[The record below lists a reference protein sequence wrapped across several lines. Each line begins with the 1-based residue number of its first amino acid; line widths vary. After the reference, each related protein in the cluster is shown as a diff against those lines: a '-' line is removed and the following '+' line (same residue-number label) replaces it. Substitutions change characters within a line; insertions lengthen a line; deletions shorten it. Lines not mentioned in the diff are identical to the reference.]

1 MKFFKLI
8 TFIVLSVMS
17 FSSCDKSLKLSKIKM
32 VLTGSVHGQLDPCGW
47 KKNPLGGLSRKLM
60 VLKEMRK
67 NGESPLVL
75 DAGDMFFSKT
85 SININNIKSEQHR
98 CETMLK
104 GYEKIGID
112 AQNVGKYE
120 LLAGLLYLKKM
131 EQKFSNI
138 PFISANIKSA
148 ATGELLF
155 KPYRVVNKDGLNI
168 GVLGLTNM
176 VPDTMRSVVMDDYIS
191 TGIKYIKE
199 LKNKVDLIVLLVNAD
214 RTSQSSLS
222 KHFSDADFIFT
233 SGSTHRTSSSMTQNK
248 NGPFL
253 YSNGKQGK
261 YLSIIDLEI
270 KNVKGPIADLSAPE
284 QKVKQLN
291 NRLKRLQK
299 KDPNSSLEKIY
310 AGKDNILNLIK
321 RYKNDLKTAETA
333 IENASNKMRYTSFAL
348 NRTIKDD
355 PEMLTMVN
363 LAVEKCKSLELNNNS
378 FEKSNSHGHNHSH

>member
-1 MKFFKLI
+1 
-8 TFIVLSVMS
+8 
-17 FSSCDKSLKLSKIKM
+17 
-32 VLTGSVHGQLDPCGW
+32 
-47 KKNPLGGLSRKLM
+47 M

-67 NGESPLVL
+67 KGESPLVL

-85 SININNIKSEQHR
+85 NININSLKSEQHR

-120 LLAGLLYLKKM
+120 LLAGLSYLKKM
-131 EQKFSNI
+131 EKNFSTI

-148 ATGELLF
+148 STSELLF
-155 KPYRVVNKDGLNI
+155 KPYRIVRKDDLDI

-191 TGIKYIKE
+191 AGIKYIKE

-233 SGSTHRTSSSMTQNK
+233 SGSTHRTSASMTQNK

-270 KNVKGPIADLSAPE
+270 EDVKGPIVDLSAPE
-284 QKVKQLN
+284 QKVKQLK

-310 AGKDNILNLIK
+310 SGKDNILNLIK
-321 RYKNDLKTAETA
+321 RYRSDLKTAETA
-333 IENASNKMRYTSFAL
+333 IKNAANKMKFTSFAL
-348 NRTIKDD
+348 NRKIKDD

-378 FEKSNSHGHNHSH
+378 SGKSNTHGHKHSH

>member
-1 MKFFKLI
+1 MKIFNLI
-8 TFIVLSVMS
+8 IFIVLSVGS

-47 KKNPLGGLSRKLM
+47 KKNPLGGLSRKSM

-85 SININNIKSEQHR
+85 NINVNNIKSEQHR

-120 LLAGLLYLKKM
+120 LLAGLSYLKKM
-131 EQKFSNI
+131 EKNFSTI
-138 PFISANIKSA
+138 PFISANIRSA
-148 ATGELLF
+148 STSELLF
-155 KPYRVVNKDGLNI
+155 KPYRIIRKDDLDI

-191 TGIKYIKE
+191 TGIEYIKE
-199 LKNKVDLIVLLVNAD
+199 LRNKVDLIVLLVNTD
-214 RTSQSSLS
+214 RNSQSSLS
-222 KHFSDADFIFT
+222 KHFGEADFIFT
-233 SGSTHRTSSSMTQNK
+233 SGSTHRTSASMTQNK

-261 YLSIIDLEI
+261 YLSVIDLEI
-270 KNVKGPIADLSAPE
+270 KDVKGPIVDLSAPE
-284 QKVKQLN
+284 QKVKQLK

-321 RYKNDLKTAETA
+321 RYRSDLKTAETA
-333 IENASNKMRYTSFAL
+333 IKNAANKMKFTSYAL
-348 NRTIKDD
+348 NRKIKDD

-378 FEKSNSHGHNHSH
+378 SGKSSTHGHNHRH

>member
-1 MKFFKLI
+1 
-8 TFIVLSVMS
+8 
-17 FSSCDKSLKLSKIKM
+17 
-32 VLTGSVHGQLDPCGW
+32 
-47 KKNPLGGLSRKLM
+47 
-60 VLKEMRK
+60 MRK

-98 CETMLK
+98 CENMLK

-131 EQKFSNI
+131 ENKFSNI

-148 ATGELLF
+148 TTGELLF
-155 KPYRVVNKDGLNI
+155 KPYRIVSKDGLDI

-199 LKNKVDLIVLLVNAD
+199 LKNKVDLIILLVNAD

-222 KHFSDADFIFT
+222 KHFDDAHFIFT
-233 SGSTHRTSSSMTQNK
+233 SGSTHRTSASMTQNK

-270 KNVKGPIADLSAPE
+270 KDVNGPIADLSAQE

-321 RYKNDLKTAETA
+321 RYRSDLKTAETA
-333 IENASNKMRYTSFAL
+333 IESAANKMKFTSFAL
-348 NRTIKDD
+348 NKKIKDD

-363 LAVEKCKSLELNNNS
+363 LAVEKCTSLEISNNS
-378 FEKSNSHGHNHSH
+378 SGKNNSHGHNHSH

>member
-1 MKFFKLI
+1 
-8 TFIVLSVMS
+8 
-17 FSSCDKSLKLSKIKM
+17 
-32 VLTGSVHGQLDPCGW
+32 
-47 KKNPLGGLSRKLM
+47 
-60 VLKEMRK
+60 MRR

-85 SININNIKSEQHR
+85 SININNIKSEQYR

-131 EQKFSNI
+131 EKKFSNI

-155 KPYRVVNKDGLNI
+155 KPYRVVSKDGLNI

-191 TGIKYIKE
+191 TGIKYINE
-199 LKNKVDLIVLLVNAD
+199 LKNKVDLIVLLVNTD

-222 KHFSDADFIFT
+222 KHFDGAHFIFT
-233 SGSTHRTSSSMTQNK
+233 SGSTHRTSASMTQNK

-270 KNVKGPIADLSAPE
+270 KDVNGPIADLSAQE

-321 RYKNDLKTAETA
+321 RYRSDLKTAETA
-333 IENASNKMRYTSFAL
+333 IENAVNKMKFTSFAL
-348 NRTIKDD
+348 NKKIKDD
-355 PEMLTMVN
+355 QEMFRIVN

-378 FEKSNSHGHNHSH
+378 SGKGNAHGHNHSH

>member
-1 MKFFKLI
+1 M
-8 TFIVLSVMS
+8 
-17 FSSCDKSLKLSKIKM
+17 
-32 VLTGSVHGQLDPCGW
+32 
-47 KKNPLGGLSRKLM
+47 
-60 VLKEMRK
+60 
-67 NGESPLVL
+67 
-75 DAGDMFFSKT
+75 
-85 SININNIKSEQHR
+85 
-98 CETMLK
+98 
-104 GYEKIGID
+104 EK
-112 AQNVGKYE
+112 
-120 LLAGLLYLKKM
+120 
-131 EQKFSNI
+131 KFSNI
-138 PFISANIKSA
+138 PFVSANIRSA
-148 ATGELLF
+148 ETGELLF
-155 KPYRVVNKDGLNI
+155 KPYRILIKDGLEI
-168 GVLGLTNM
+168 GILGLTNM
-176 VPDTMRSVVMDDYIS
+176 VPDTMQSVIMDDYIS
-191 TGIKYIKE
+191 TGIKYVNE
-199 LKNKVDLIVLLVNAD
+199 LKNKADLIILLVNAD
-214 RTSQSSLS
+214 RASQSSLS
-222 KHFSDADFIFT
+222 KHFGDADFIFT
-233 SGSTHRTSSSMTQNK
+233 SGSTHRTSASMTQNK

-348 NRTIKDD
+348 NRKIKDD

-378 FEKSNSHGHNHSH
+378 FDKSNSHGHNHSH